1 MFLPSLTNI
10 ATYFN
15 ADYALV
21 SLSISG
27 YLGMTAVMQIIIG
40 PLSDRFGRR
49 PIILTTLLVFVVA
62 SIGCLLATDITTF
75 LVFRMMQAA
84 VISGAA
90 LSPAIVKDMFSA
102 KEAAS
107 LLGYIGMAMAV
118 APMVGPMIGGV
129 LDESFGWRT
138 NFMVYAAIG
147 LFMLLVCFFDLGETH
162 KERSSDFKSQLLLYP
177 SLLRSNRFWG
187 YSLCRAFSVGAF
199 YTFLAGAPLLATT
212 LFGMSTSELGFYLG
226 TITAGFF
233 LGSLL
238 SGRFAKFFQ
247 LTTMMIAGAIVACS
261 GLMAGIILFSLG
273 YFHEVFLFGA
283 TIFVGLGNGLTMP
296 SSNVGAM
303 SVTPELAGSA
313 ASLAGALTVSGGGIL
328 TFITGVMISEENG
341 IYTLLGMMLFCSVAG
356 LIAALAVRFWNNQE
370 MKVA

>member
-15 ADYALV
+15 ADYGLV

-49 PIILTTLLVFVVA
+49 PIILATLIVFVVA
-62 SIGCLLATDITTF
+62 SIGCLLSTNITTF

-84 VISGAA
+84 IISGAA
-90 LSPAIVKDMFSA
+90 LSPAIVKDMFSD

-107 LLGYIGMAMAV
+107 LLGYISMAMAV
-118 APMVGPMIGGV
+118 APIVGPMIGGV
-129 LDESFGWRT
+129 LDELFGWRT

-147 LFMLLVCFFDLGETH
+147 LLILLVCFFDLGETH
-162 KERSSDFKSQLLLYP
+162 KERSSDFKSQLRLYP
-177 SLLRSNRFWG
+177 SLLKSKQFWG

-199 YTFLAGAPLLATT
+199 YTFLAGAPLVATT
-212 LFGMSTSELGFYLG
+212 VFGMSTSELGFYLG
-226 TITAGFF
+226 TITVGFF

-238 SGRFAKFFQ
+238 SGRFAKIFQ
-247 LTTMMIAGAIVACS
+247 LTTMMIAGRIVACV
-261 GLMAGIILFSLG
+261 GLMAGIALFSLG
-273 YFHEVFLFGA
+273 YFHELFLFGA

-303 SVTPELAGSA
+303 SVKPELAGSA
-313 ASLAGALTVSGGGIL
+313 ASLAGALMVAGGGIL
-328 TFITGVMISEENG
+328 TFITGAMISEENG
-341 IYTLLGMMLFCSVAG
+341 IYTLLGMMLFARLFCY
-356 LIAALAVRFWNNQE
+356 
-370 MKVA
+370 